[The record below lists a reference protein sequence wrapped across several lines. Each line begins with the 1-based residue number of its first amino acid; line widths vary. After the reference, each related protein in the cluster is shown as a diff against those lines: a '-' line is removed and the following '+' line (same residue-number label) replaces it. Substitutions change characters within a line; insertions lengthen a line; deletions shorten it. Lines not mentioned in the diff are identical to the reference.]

1 LRHWSFLL
9 LSSFLA
15 GWGGALSAGLNAYL
29 PILLLALA
37 DRFTTTIDLGQPYDI
52 ISSPIGIIVL
62 LILLPIELIAD
73 KIPGIDHASDLLHS
87 AIRPA
92 AAAFIMM
99 ALTDERGHFNA
110 VLALLIG
117 LVSGAFVHGLKATT
131 RPVITVAT
139 GGVGNPLIS
148 MVEDVVVVIV
158 AIVAIFWPL
167 ILIGLLPLAAWC
179 IWMMYSR
186 MRRGSATMR
195 RLGGL
200 SG

>member
-1 LRHWSFLL
+1 M

-37 DRFTTTIDLGQPYDI
+37 DRFTTTINLGQPYDI
-52 ISSPIGIIVL
+52 ISSPIGLVIL

-73 KIPGIDHASDLLHS
+73 KIPGVDHASDLLHS

-99 ALTDERGHFNA
+99 AMTDERGHFNA
-110 VLALLIG
+110 VVALLLG
-117 LVSGAFVHGLKATT
+117 LLTGALVHGFKATT

-148 MVEDVVVVIV
+148 MVEDVVVVVV

-167 ILIGLLPLAAWC
+167 FLIVLLPVAAFAVFK
-179 IWMMYSR
+179 IYAKMK
-186 MRRGSATMR
+186 RGSATMR
-195 RLGGL
+195 RLGGMP
-200 SG
+200 G

>member
-1 LRHWSFLL
+1 L

-15 GWGGALSAGLNAYL
+15 GLGGAFSAGLNAYL

-37 DRFTTTIDLGQPYDI
+37 DRFTSTIDLGQPYDI
-52 ISSPIGIIVL
+52 ISSTAGIIIL

-110 VLALLIG
+110 VVALLIG
-117 LVSGAFVHGLKATT
+117 LLTGAGVHGLKATT
-131 RPVITVAT
+131 RPVITVST

-148 MVEDVVVVIV
+148 MIEDVIVVVVSL
-158 AIVAIFWPL
+158 VAIF
-167 ILIGLLPLAAWC
+167 LPLVLIAVIPVAAFALYR
-179 IWMMYSR
+179 MYSR
-186 MRRGSATMR
+186 LKRGSATLR
-195 RLGGL
+195 RLGGNP
-200 SG
+200 G